1 MGLFGIESIK
11 SSFLLGPDLLEGG
24 EGDDEG
30 VEAVEGGLHV
40 DADAQRPHPQQHLED
55 EQTQE
60 DELGSV

>member
-1 MGLFGIESIK
+1 MG
-11 SSFLLGPDLLEGG
+11 PADLLEGG

-30 VEAVEGGLHV
+30 VESVEGGLHV